1 MAKKSFLVPFT
12 VAIAALFGTAQA
24 GIEPSSPAALQHD
37 NLTTKSVLPGGQEV
51 VYRQGEDLFS
61 FVLQKNSSGQVYAYH
76 SSHASHASHA
86 SHGSHRSHY
95 SSR

>member
-12 VAIAALFGTAQA
+12 VAIAALITPAQA
-24 GIEPSSPAALQHD
+24 AIEPTQPTALQQD
-37 NLTTKSVLPGGQEV
+37 TQTTQSAIPGGQEV

-61 FVLQKNSSGQVYAYH
+61 FVLQKTTSGQMYAYHSSH
-76 SSHASHASHA
+76 SSHASHASH
-86 SHGSHRSHY
+86 RSHY